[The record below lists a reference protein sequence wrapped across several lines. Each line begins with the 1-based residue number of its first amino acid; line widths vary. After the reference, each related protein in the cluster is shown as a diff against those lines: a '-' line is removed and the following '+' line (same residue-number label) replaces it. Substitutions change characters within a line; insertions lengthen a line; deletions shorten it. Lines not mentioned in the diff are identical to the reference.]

1 MEHPGTNFETYPF
14 QNHTFSIGT
23 ERREFMRRSG
33 KSLLAAALVAAFLI
47 PCLAMA
53 ADQEVQQKLD
63 SMAKE
68 IKAVKKQVASAT
80 PEKAP
85 GKSIGDWLT
94 IGGDYRFRVDSLRGK
109 VPDYWQFGFDP
120 NTGNPG
126 VFPVSEF

>member
-1 MEHPGTNFETYPF
+1 MENIGTNFETYPF

-33 KSLLAAALVAAFLI
+33 KSLLAAALLAAFLI

-68 IKAVKKQVASAT
+68 IEALKKQVASAT

-94 IGGDYRFRVDSLRGK
+94 IGGGYRVRGDSLRGEGAGF
-109 VPDYWQFGFDP
+109 WEFGF
-120 NTGNPG
+120 
-126 VFPVSEF
+126 

>member
-1 MEHPGTNFETYPF
+1 MENVGTNFETYPF
-14 QNHTFSIGT
+14 QNHTFSLGI

-33 KSLLAAALVAAFLI
+33 KSLLAAALLAAFLI
-47 PCLAMA
+47 PCLAVA
-53 ADQEVQQKLD
+53 AEQDVKEKLD

-68 IKAVKKQVASAT
+68 IDALKKQVASAT
-80 PEKAP
+80 PEKAT

-120 NTGNPG
+120 TTGNP
-126 VFPVSEF
+126 VFFPVS